1 MAAPQGLG
9 DNFMRTQRPWAR
21 AALIF
26 SAALLST
33 AAQAAPSQIV
43 AFGDSLVDDGNIP
56 VLTGFTFPSAPYAGA
71 RFSNGP
77 VSVEIMAQSLGLS
90 LDDRAVGGAYS
101 GLGNRL
107 ADANP
112 GTLSAIANTGT
123 RQQID
128 FYINQKGGA
137 LDGDALYFIWAGGND
152 FFTKP
157 EAATVSTVITNLAND
172 VKTLYLAGA
181 RNFFIPNLP
190 DLATT
195 AVSIQA
201 GGAVQAGANQ
211 LTVAFNKNLALNL
224 GVLETKLAGADIEV
238 FDAYS
243 FLTTLRNGYAAQGFN
258 VTQPCL
264 VAGTVCADPSR
275 YYLWD
280 NVHPTAGVHSA
291 IGTAMAGAVSAVPEP
306 ESWALGLVGM
316 ITAGMAARRRR
327 LHA

>member
-1 MAAPQGLG
+1 
-9 DNFMRTQRPWAR
+9 MRIQRQWAR
-21 AALIF
+21 TALIF
-26 SAALLST
+26 ST
-33 AAQAAPSQIV
+33 AVLASMAQAAPSQIV

-56 VLTGFTFPSAPYAGA
+56 VLTGFTFPGAPYVGA

-77 VSVEIMAQSLGLS
+77 VSVEVMAQTLGLS

-112 GTLSAIANTGT
+112 TTLAAIANTGT

-137 LDGDALYFIWAGGND
+137 LDSNALYFIWAGGND

-157 EAATVSTVITNLAND
+157 EAATVSSVITNLAND

-201 GGAVQAGANQ
+201 GGAVQEGANR
-211 LTVAFNKNLALNL
+211 LTLAFNSNLKSNL
-224 GVLETKLAGADIEV
+224 DTLETKLPGADIEV
-238 FDAYS
+238 YDAYS
-243 FLTTLRNGYAAQGFN
+243 FLSTLRSGYASQGFN
-258 VTQPCL
+258 VTQPCV
-264 VAGTVCADPSR
+264 VAGVACADPSR

-291 IGTAMAGAVSAVPEP
+291 IGTAMAASVSAVPEP
-306 ESWALGLVGM
+306 ESWALGMVGALV
-316 ITAGMAARRRR
+316 AGAATRRRR
-327 LHA
+327 LSA